1 MNTIEILPN
10 VDATFERVLTGKDDD
25 RVYLLQIGDNTSAE
39 GRHFFWYVVVCFDC
53 VAF

>member
-1 MNTIEILPN
+1 VVNTIEVLPN

-39 GRHFFWYVVVCFDC
+39 GRHFFW
-53 VAF
+53 